1 MTPECREIRRY
12 ILDISKKSGHGH
24 IPTCFSIVEILCA
37 IYEIMRHNPI
47 DPLWEGRDMC
57 VLSKGHASLAH
68 YCVLAKFG
76 YLDINKVYSFG
87 SYMSDFGC
95 HADRL
100 KVPGIEFSTGSLGHG
115 IGIGVGVALAFKIK
129 KNNRRVFTIIG
140 DGESNEGTV
149 WEAILV
155 AANLRLNNLTIIYD
169 NNMSQLRGLQ
179 IKNPL
184 SHFSSFG
191 CETVGVNGHD
201 LGALKYELAKSGDT
215 VRVIV
220 ADTEKGYGCR
230 TLVKNQYEWHRKSPD
245 DIEFEKLLKELYEET
260 I

>member
-24 IPTCFSIVEILCA
+24 IPTCFSVVEILCA
-37 IYEIMRHNPI
+37 IYEIMRHNPMN
-47 DPLWEGRDMC
+47 PLWEGRDIC
-57 VLSKGHASLAH
+57 ILSKGHASLAH

-76 YLDINKVYSFG
+76 YLDINNVYSFG

-129 KNNRRVFTIIG
+129 KNNRRVFAIIG

-155 AANLRLNNLTIIYD
+155 ATNLRLNNLTIIYD

-184 SHFSSFG
+184 SHFNSFG
-191 CETVGVNGHD
+191 CETVEVNGHD
-201 LGALKYELAKSGDT
+201 LGALKRELAKSGET

-230 TLVKNQYEWHRKSPD
+230 TLVENQYEWHRKSPN